1 MRSTASI
8 IPLLPPSRTAHS
20 MVCSAESHM
29 KTRIAA
35 ALFLF
40 LLINSGYIA
49 AYPAASLFY
58 MGNVVSHLAAGLLL
72 MAVALGAVKRYP
84 REGGAFLAAG
94 LAAVFLVAQGNTLDH
109 RGILWIHIC

>member
-1 MRSTASI
+1 
-8 IPLLPPSRTAHS
+8 
-20 MVCSAESHM
+20 M

-58 MGNVVSHLAAGLLL
+58 MGNVVAHLAAGLVL
-72 MAVALGAVKRYP
+72 MAVALVAVKRYP
-84 REGGAFLAAG
+84 REGGVFLAAG
-94 LAAVFLVAQGNTLDH
+94 LVAVFLVAQGNTLAITIAASC
-109 RGILWIHIC
+109 GYISGLWKWPRPR